1 MKMIRK
7 TEMMLLL
14 LACMLLFVPGAV
26 HAAEADVAGRYDAI
40 ECSQGDTYYECD
52 GEYLVLN
59 EDGKGEIQFSGT
71 VYSLTWEIDGTQL
84 SITDEDGENVT
95 GTLEDGVINLD
106 YLDYQYVYVRNDSSV
121 GGSFDAAPSG
131 DASDQAPASDDVQK
145 ETQSQEVLQTEE
157 ADQTQYTQEGPQV
170 YLVKDRTD
178 TGSGDGDSEGDPTW
192 RMDYIALNEDG
203 TGTFLFNKALFVIR
217 WKQDG
222 NQFSFT
228 DHLGQSFTG
237 TIDSGTITGTYSR
250 YRYTFERGGSTLPV
264 YTLSP
269 SDWGHGLAPVVDE
282 ADVLSDAQEAEY
294 TAKAKE
300 LAEQYDV
307 GVYVIIV
314 GSRDAYTRS
323 NDISVL
329 GEELYAGYALGVGPT
344 EKKEKHGNKHTEDW
358 KDAIVLTV
366 AVSERK
372 YDIYVA
378 GDYANWAIPT
388 YGREQI
394 EEHVVDELKE
404 NRWSGSVEQ
413 YLGSVEKVLKIAAK
427 GKQISFKNDTT
438 GRMVG
443 LFVPL
448 ILALLFGYG
457 IAAVMRS
464 SMQNTQRAKNAAAYV
479 ASDKVDFT
487 RREDRYIRTLVSR
500 VYSPKEKSSSGSGG
514 SFSSSS
520 GGSHSSG
527 SF

>member
-1 MKMIRK
+1 M
-7 TEMMLLL
+7 
-14 LACMLLFVPGAV
+14 
-26 HAAEADVAGRYDAI
+26 
-40 ECSQGDTYYECD
+40 
-52 GEYLVLN
+52 
-59 EDGKGEIQFSGT
+59 
-71 VYSLTWEIDGTQL
+71 
-84 SITDEDGENVT
+84 
-95 GTLEDGVINLD
+95 
-106 YLDYQYVYVRNDSSV
+106 
-121 GGSFDAAPSG
+121 
-131 DASDQAPASDDVQK
+131 
-145 ETQSQEVLQTEE
+145 
-157 ADQTQYTQEGPQV
+157 
-170 YLVKDRTD
+170 
-178 TGSGDGDSEGDPTW
+178 
-192 RMDYIALNEDG
+192 
-203 TGTFLFNKALFVIR
+203 
-217 WKQDG
+217 
-222 NQFSFT
+222 
-228 DHLGQSFTG
+228 
-237 TIDSGTITGTYSR
+237 
-250 YRYTFERGGSTLPV
+250 
-264 YTLSP
+264 
-269 SDWGHGLAPVVDE
+269 VDE
-282 ADVLSDAQEAEY
+282 ADVLSDAQEEEY
-294 TAKAKE
+294 TAKAEE

-443 LFVPL
+443 IFVPL

-464 SMQNTQRAKNAAAYV
+464 SMQNTQKAKNAAAYV